1 MESAGEDGFLDEDM
15 GFRKEDGYY
24 YIYEISPATFA
35 CFSFH
40 ESSNDVKYYLQYFG
54 NKHLGIITKDLPM
67 VGYKSVA
74 NRSDPDCWLFLM
86 RYSLTRINSRER
98 WIMSV
103 LGEGDITIEDV
114 YKYYSKQVSKRPSYS
129 RKSII
134 DTILDLKKLV
144 NKRF

>member
-1 MESAGEDGFLDEDM
+1 
-15 GFRKEDGYY
+15 
-24 YIYEISPATFA
+24 
-35 CFSFH
+35 
-40 ESSNDVKYYLQYFG
+40 
-54 NKHLGIITKDLPM
+54 M

-86 RYSLTRINSRER
+86 RYPLTRIKSRER